1 MFRFFLLSGVALG
14 ALVAREAA
22 AQPLGAPATD
32 WSGFY
37 AGATLGAGVNTHRWS
52 DFTANPAFDGTT
64 RSFSSTGVV
73 FGAFIGHN
81 WQVSPTFVVGIESDL
96 TYNTGSSFTRWPA
109 ASAIGIESRGGLLWT
124 ARARAGLSVD
134 RLLLYVTGGLA
145 VGNTNTRDAHS
156 VTPALAPNWNF
167 NRTRVGFVIG
177 AGAEYMVTRNWT
189 LRVEALHTEFGTQ
202 SLGAAGLNGIAA
214 GKVLRVKSS
223 QTQVRAGLAY
233 RF

>member
-1 MFRFFLLSGVALG
+1 MLFRFFLLSGVALG

-96 TYNTGSSFTRWPA
+96 TYNNGSSFTRWPA

-124 ARARAGLSVD
+124 ARARA
-134 RLLLYVTGGLA
+134 A
-145 VGNTNTRDAHS
+145 
-156 VTPALAPNWNF
+156 
-167 NRTRVGFVIG
+167 
-177 AGAEYMVTRNWT
+177 
-189 LRVEALHTEFGTQ
+189 
-202 SLGAAGLNGIAA
+202 
-214 GKVLRVKSS
+214 
-223 QTQVRAGLAY
+223 
-233 RF
+233 